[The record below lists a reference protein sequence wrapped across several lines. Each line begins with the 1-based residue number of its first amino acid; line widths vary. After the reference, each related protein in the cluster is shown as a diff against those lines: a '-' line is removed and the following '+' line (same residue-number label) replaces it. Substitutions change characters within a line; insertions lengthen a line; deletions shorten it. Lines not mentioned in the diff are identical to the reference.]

1 MPSMDIAHLLQQPEG
16 KTLEFKR
23 DLSSPDRVLHTLVA
37 FANTA
42 GGTLIVGVDD
52 RTKHVRGIADSL
64 KEEERLA
71 NLVSDSILP
80 RLVPDIE
87 IVPWRTTQLLVA
99 EIHPSSNR
107 PHHLKS
113 LRPENGVFVRIASS

>member
-1 MPSMDIAHLLQQPEG
+1 MDIARLLQQPEG

-23 DLSSPDRVLHTLVA
+23 DLSSSDRVLHSLIA

-42 GGTLIVGVDD
+42 GGILIVGVDD
-52 RTKHVRGIADSL
+52 RTKNVRGVADPL

-71 NLVSDSILP
+71 NLISDCIVP

-87 IVPWRTTQLLVA
+87 IIPWRSSQLLVV
-99 EIHPSSNR
+99 EVHPSSNR
-107 PHHLKS
+107 PHH
-113 LRPENGVFVRIASS
+113 F